1 MNTSDLTITIF
12 ILIVFILLYVFNVLS
27 VGINKIKEQWPLYR
41 CNPSVMPFASVFGQ
55 DTSKNFTYCIQTMQ
69 ENYMSYLMQPLMY
82 NLNIIGS
89 IGTNII
95 KAINDIRAFFDK
107 IRTFITDIVSSI
119 FSVFLNILIEFQ
131 RITINIKD
139 LFGKLI
145 GIMATLMFT
154 LDGSIM
160 TMNSTWAGPPG
171 QLVRALCF
179 HPETQLRLKDN
190 SLVAMKD
197 VPLNAVL
204 KNGSVVH
211 AVMHIS
217 NLDEK
222 GQCIEAL
229 YRIKGGEEALVS
241 TDASTDASTVESD
254 ILVSGSHLIYAPERK
269 TFIQVE
275 QMLTAEKTDIR
286 CETFTCLI
294 TSNHIIPIGQW
305 IFHDWEDNN
314 GSQSKRI

>member
-1 MNTSDLTITIF
+1 MKTSDLSITIF
-12 ILIVFILLYVFNVLS
+12 IIIIFVLLYVFNILS
-27 VGINKIKEQWPLYR
+27 VGLNKIKEDWPLYR

-69 ENYMSYLMQPLMY
+69 TNYMSYLMQPMMY
-82 NLNIIGS
+82 NLNIIGG
-89 IGTNII
+89 IGANIT
-95 KAINDIRAFFDK
+95 KAINDVRAFFNN
-107 IRTFITDIVSSI
+107 IRNFITSIVGSI

-145 GIMATLMFT
+145 GIMATLLFT
-154 LDGSIM
+154 LDGSIK

-179 HPETQLRLKDN
+179 HPETKLRLKDD
-190 SLVAMKD
+190 SLVNMKD

-204 KNGSVVH
+204 KNGTIVN
-211 AVMHIS
+211 AVMNIS

-222 GQCIEAL
+222 GKCIEAL
-229 YRIKGGEEALVS
+229 YMVKGGEHNC
-241 TDASTDASTVESD
+241 D
-254 ILVSGSHLIYAPERK
+254 ILVSGSHLIYEPDTKKFIHVEHLLQAER
-269 TFIQVE
+269 
-275 QMLTAEKTDIR
+275 TDII
-286 CETFTCLI
+286 CESFTCLI
-294 TSNHIIPIGQW
+294 TSNHIIPIGEW

>member
-1 MNTSDLTITIF
+1 MKTSDLSTTIF
-12 ILIVFILLYVFNVLS
+12 ILIIFVLLYVFNILS
-27 VGINKIKEQWPLYR
+27 VGLNKIKEDWPLYR

-55 DTSKNFTYCIQTMQ
+55 DTAKNFTYCIQTMQ
-69 ENYMSYLMQPLMY
+69 TNYMSYLMQPVMY
-82 NLNIIGS
+82 NLNVIGS
-89 IGTNII
+89 LGANIT
-95 KAINDIRAFFDK
+95 KAINDVRAFFDK
-107 IRTFITDIVSSI
+107 IRTFITDIVGSI

-145 GIMATLMFT
+145 GIMATLLFT

-179 HPETQLRLKDN
+179 HPDTKLRLKDN
-190 SLVAMKD
+190 SLVAMKE

-204 KNGSVVH
+204 KNGSVVN

-217 NLDEK
+217 NLDEQ
-222 GQCIEAL
+222 GNCIEAL
-229 YRIKGGEEALVS
+229 YRVKGGEHTGTEG
-241 TDASTDASTVESD
+241 TDD
-254 ILVSGSHLIYAPERK
+254 ILVSGSHLIYEPDLK

-275 QMLTAEKTDIR
+275 HLARAEKTAIR
-286 CETFTCLI
+286 SETFTCLI
-294 TSNHIIPIGQW
+294 TSNHLIPIGQW

-314 GSQSKRI
+314 GSQSKSM

>member
-1 MNTSDLTITIF
+1 MKTSDLSTTIF
-12 ILIVFILLYVFNVLS
+12 IIIIFILLYIFNILS
-27 VGINKIKEQWPLYR
+27 VGLNKIKADWPLYR

-55 DTSKNFTYCIQTMQ
+55 DTSKNFTYCIQNMQ
-69 ENYMSYLMQPLMY
+69 TNYMSFLMQPVMY
-82 NLNIIGS
+82 NLNVIGS
-89 IGTNII
+89 LGANIT
-95 KAINDIRAFFDK
+95 KAINDVRAFFDK
-107 IRTFITDIVSSI
+107 IRTFITSIVESI

-145 GIMATLMFT
+145 GIMATLLFT
-154 LDGSIM
+154 LDGSIK

-179 HPETQLRLKDN
+179 HPETKLRLKDD
-190 SLVAMKD
+190 SLVSMKD

-204 KNGSVVH
+204 KNGTVVN

-222 GQCIEAL
+222 GNCIEAL
-229 YRIKGGEEALVS
+229 YRVKGGEEKG
-241 TDASTDASTVESD
+241 
-254 ILVSGSHLIYAPERK
+254 ILVSGSHLIYEPGIKKFIHVEHLMEAERTEIK
-269 TFIQVE
+269 
-275 QMLTAEKTDIR
+275 

-294 TSNHIIPIGQW
+294 TSNHIIPIGEW

-314 GSQSKRI
+314 GSPSKSV

>member
-1 MNTSDLTITIF
+1 
-12 ILIVFILLYVFNVLS
+12 
-27 VGINKIKEQWPLYR
+27 
-41 CNPSVMPFASVFGQ
+41 
-55 DTSKNFTYCIQTMQ
+55 
-69 ENYMSYLMQPLMY
+69 MY